1 METTNVL
8 IAGVGGQGLV
18 LATEIL
24 SQVAFKEGY
33 DIKSGDVIGLSQ
45 RGGKVW
51 GSVRFGEKVHSPLI
65 PEGEVD
71 IMLAMEQ
78 LEGLRWSHQLK
89 SSAVVVLNNDVVYP
103 NKVLLEKEDYPEN
116 IEEKLLATCA
126 KVVKINANAIAK
138 EAGNIKTVNIALLGT
153 LAKFLPFKNE
163 TWLEVIKNNV
173 PKSTIDVNINAF
185 NLAQNI

>member
-8 IAGVGGQGLV
+8 IVGVGGQGLV

-51 GSVRFGEKVHSPLI
+51 GSVRFGEKVHSSMI
-65 PEGEVD
+65 PEGQVD

-78 LEGLRWSHQLK
+78 LEGIRWSNQLK
-89 SSAVVVLNNDVVYP
+89 PSAVVVLNNDVIYP

-116 IEEKLLATCA
+116 IEEKLLATCG
-126 KVVKINANAIAK
+126 KVVKINSNDIAK
-138 EAGNIKTVNIALLGT
+138 QAGNIKTINIALLGA
-153 LAKFLPFKNE
+153 LSKFLPFQNK
-163 TWLEVIKNNV
+163 TWLEVIKDNV
-173 PKSTIDVNINAF
+173 PKNTIDVNISAF
-185 NLAQNI
+185 NLAQTI

>member
-24 SQVAFKEGY
+24 SQVAFKDGY

-51 GSVRFGEKVHSPLI
+51 GTLRFGEKVHSSMI
-65 PEGEVD
+65 PEGQVD

-78 LEGLRWSHQLK
+78 LEGLRWSNQLK
-89 SSAVVVLNNDVVYP
+89 SSAVVVLNNDVIYP
-103 NKVLLEKEDYPEN
+103 NKVLLEKEGYPEN
-116 IEEKLLATCA
+116 IEEKLLATGA
-126 KVVKINANAIAK
+126 KVLKINGNDIAK
-138 EAGNIKTVNIALLGT
+138 QAGNTKAINIALLGA
-153 LAKFLPFKNE
+153 LSRFLPFKNE

-173 PKSTIDVNINAF
+173 PKSTIKVNINAF
-185 NLAQNI
+185 NLAQNL

>member
-8 IAGVGGQGLV
+8 IVGVGGQGLV

-51 GSVRFGEKVHSPLI
+51 GSVRFGEKVHSSMI
-65 PEGEVD
+65 PAGEVD

-78 LEGLRWSHQLK
+78 LEGLRWSNELK
-89 SSAVVVLNNDVVYP
+89 SSAVVVLNSDVIYP

-126 KVVKINANAIAK
+126 KIVKINGNDIAK
-138 EAGNIKTVNIALLGT
+138 QAGNAKAINIALLGA
-153 LAKFLPFKNE
+153 LAKYLPFKNE

-173 PKSTIDVNINAF
+173 PKNTIDINITAF
-185 NLAQNI
+185 NLAQNM